1 MWSVMLS
8 TYYVCTYKV
17 NWHSVKEENF
27 VFSCSNVLYHPH
39 FLIKLR
45 WCKKNFFGLSSSYIM
60 IFMNSELEVDRY
72 DFLLIVESIEFVN
85 DYLRH

>member
-39 FLIKLR
+39 LIKLR